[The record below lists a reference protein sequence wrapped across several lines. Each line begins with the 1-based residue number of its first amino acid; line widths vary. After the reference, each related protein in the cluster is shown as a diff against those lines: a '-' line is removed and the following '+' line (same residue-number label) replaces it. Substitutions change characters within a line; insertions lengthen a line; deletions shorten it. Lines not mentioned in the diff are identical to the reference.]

1 MVVKAP
7 VTMLKQGNIN
17 AVGGASSTLMKGGEI
32 KESNWKADEVT
43 PRSLKTANTLPSMS
57 QSKLTAD

>member
-17 AVGGASSTLMKGGEI
+17 GASSTLMKGGEI

>member
-1 MVVKAP
+1 MIVKAP
-7 VTMLKQGNIN
+7 VTMLKQGNTN
-17 AVGGASSTLMKGGEI
+17 AVNGASSTLMKGEEI

-43 PRSLKTANTLPSMS
+43 PRSLKTGNTLPS